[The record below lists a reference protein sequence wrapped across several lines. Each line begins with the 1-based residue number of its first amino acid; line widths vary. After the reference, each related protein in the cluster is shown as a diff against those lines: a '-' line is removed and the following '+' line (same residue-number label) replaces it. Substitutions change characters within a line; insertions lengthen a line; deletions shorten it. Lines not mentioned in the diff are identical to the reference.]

1 MKKPER
7 LASFVGK
14 GLKVCKCYFSGLR
27 EIREVFGEKGMEKL
41 PKEMIRKRQKML
53 SFAHEH

>member
-1 MKKPER
+1 VFTEELHVVQP
-7 LASFVGK
+7 L
-14 GLKVCKCYFSGLR
+14 
-27 EIREVFGEKGMEKL
+27 REVFGEKGMEKL